1 MILRKQ
7 SNPSAHWNESA
18 NSWWIGEAHEYQ
30 WYDKHE
36 TSPWMDFDSALIWI
50 KEHDEAVRELPT

>member
-7 SNPSAHWNESA
+7 SNPSAHWNASA

-50 KEHDEAVRELPT
+50 KEHDEAR